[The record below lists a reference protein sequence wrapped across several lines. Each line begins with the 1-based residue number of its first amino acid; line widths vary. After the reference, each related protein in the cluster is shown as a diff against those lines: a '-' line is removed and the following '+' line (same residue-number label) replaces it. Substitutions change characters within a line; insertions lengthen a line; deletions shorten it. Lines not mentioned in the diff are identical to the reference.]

1 MRAATQ
7 LHQKVWKKEKDKEI
21 RYLIV
26 LRFFLSQ
33 SFSRLGMR

>member
-1 MRAATQ
+1 MRGSTSKG
-7 LHQKVWKKEKDKEI
+7 LEKRKKNKEI

-33 SFSRLGMR
+33 SFSTLGMR